1 MAHSIADLADAGV
14 KYIRVSYPD
23 LHGVSRGKDIPIS
36 AFSAEHGVGFCE
48 AIMTVDL
55 HHNVVAG
62 FEHGFRDIAARAD
75 LSTLVRVPSD
85 DEVAWC
91 LSDLV
96 RWPDGAPYA
105 GDPRGAVKR
114 AIAGL
119 EAEGLIPVIAPEH
132 EFYLCRRGDDGS
144 YTRLDEIN
152 TPVYTVGEQA
162 DPSGVLRAIVEELE
176 GLGLEPIA
184 FAHEYGRS
192 QYEVNLRHGDALDAT
207 DRAFRY
213 KQAIKEVA
221 AAFGLTATFMGKP
234 WADDEGSGFHLHVS
248 ARDTSGRNL
257 FDDPSHET
265 GIADV
270 ARRFIAGVLAHAQGL
285 SAVMAPTVNAYR
297 RFEVESL
304 APTHANWGYGNRL
317 CMVRV
322 SDERGKASR
331 VEVRSGDGSANVYLA
346 VAATLF
352 AGLDG
357 IRRNL
362 DPPAPLVG
370 NPYEAP
376 EEDWGPK
383 LPGSLDESLAALE
396 ADEVL
401 VEGLGSELVDTFLG
415 IKRYELE
422 RWHHHLEQVTRW
434 ERDEYLHHL

>member
-1 MAHSIADLADAGV
+1 MTESIAALAEAGV
-14 KYIRVSYPD
+14 KYVRVTYPD
-23 LHGVSRGKDIPIS
+23 LHGVSRGKDIPIGAVS
-36 AFSAEHGVGFCE
+36 DAHGVGFCE

-55 HHNVVAG
+55 RHNVVSG
-62 FEHGFRDIAARAD
+62 FEHGFRDIAARPD
-75 LSTLVRVPSD
+75 LSTLVRIPSD

-96 RWPDGAPYA
+96 RFDGTLYD
-105 GDPRGAVKR
+105 GDPRGALKR

-132 EFYLCRRGDDGS
+132 EFYLCRRAEDGS
-144 YTRLDEIN
+144 YSRLDEIN

-176 GLGLEPIA
+176 GLGLQPIA

-213 KQAIKEVA
+213 KQTIKEVA
-221 AAFGLTATFMGKP
+221 AAYGLTATFMGKP

-248 ARDTSGRNL
+248 ARDAAGRNL

-270 ARRFIAGVLAHAQGL
+270 ARHFIAGLLAHAAGL
-285 SAVMAPTVNAYR
+285 TAVMAPTVNAYR

-317 CMVRV
+317 TMVRI

-331 VEVRSGDGSANVYLA
+331 IELRSGDGAANVYLA
-346 VAATLF
+346 VAAALF

-357 IRRNL
+357 IRRGLEPPRPL
-362 DPPAPLVG
+362 DG
-370 NPYEAP
+370 NPYDAP
-376 EEDWGPK
+376 EADWGDQ
-383 LPGSLDESLAALE
+383 LPSSLEESLAALE
-396 ADEVL
+396 ADSVL
-401 VEGLGSELVDTFLG
+401 VEGLGENLVNTFLG
-415 IKRYELE
+415 IKRHELG